1 MDVTGIT
8 FLLTVTWQ
16 VADLLPAVA
25 VIVAVPSATA
35 VTVPFDTVATE
46 VFELDH
52 VTVLFVAFEGCTVA
66 VKVPVFPV
74 SNANVGW
81 LKVTPETSTFVGVG
95 SIGSS
100 FGPQAAIR
108 NASVVKMSR

>member
-16 VADLLPAVA
+16 VADLLPAVE

-52 VTVLFVAFEGCTVA
+52 VTVLFVAFAG
-66 VKVPVFPV
+66 
-74 SNANVGW
+74 
-81 LKVTPETSTFVGVG
+81 
-95 SIGSS
+95 
-100 FGPQAAIR
+100 
-108 NASVVKMSR
+108 